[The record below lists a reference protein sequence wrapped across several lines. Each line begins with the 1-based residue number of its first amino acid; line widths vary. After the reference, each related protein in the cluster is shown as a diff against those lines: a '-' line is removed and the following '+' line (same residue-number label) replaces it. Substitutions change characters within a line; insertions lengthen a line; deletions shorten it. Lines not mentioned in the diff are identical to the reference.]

1 MSFIGTVSYRHLRS
15 PTSKSFTSFAS
26 LLSVIGLAIGI
37 AALIITMSILNGFE
51 KTLSQKLVSFDGHI
65 QIQHILGYP
74 IPANLDSLNHYLTS
88 HSTDLRAVPYVRKPV
103 IIRSGQRIQSILLEG
118 IPEHDVSYKM
128 EPLIKFGSFYL
139 GDDHCLMGKRLA
151 DELDVSVGDKIVFTQ
166 MGAYTSKMD
175 GSQIKQ
181 MTIGGL
187 FQSGITEYDR
197 SMVYISLK
205 DSEEFLSMNGQISG
219 ISIHLNDNKNIHHVT
234 DDLFQILGY
243 PYFVTT
249 WKEKHSNLYEW
260 MSVQQWPIL
269 IIFSMIALVGI
280 INIISAISMIILEKI
295 KEIGLLKALG
305 CTRKQI
311 RTIFMVDGTIIGT
324 VGTIIGGIT
333 AISLIWIQAEYQ
345 LISIPED
352 VYFMDQIP
360 VIISWEYFIL
370 IFFLSILIAII
381 ASILPTSYAG
391 KIKPAEAV
399 RYE

>member
-1 MSFIGTVSYRHLRS
+1 MSFISTVSYRHLRS

-37 AALIITMSILNGFE
+37 ASLIITMSILNGFE
-51 KTLSQKLVSFDGHI
+51 KTLSKKLVSFDGHI
-65 QIQHILGYP
+65 QIQHILGYS
-74 IPANLDSLNHYLTS
+74 IPENQDSLNHYLNS
-88 HSTDLRAVPYVRKPV
+88 HSTDMRAVSYVRKPV
-103 IIRSGQRIQSILLEG
+103 IVRKGQRIQSVLLEG
-118 IPEHDVSYKM
+118 IPENDASYKM
-128 EPLIKFGSFYL
+128 EPLVKFGSSHL
-139 GDDHCLMGKRLA
+139 GNNQCLLGKRLA
-151 DELDVSVGDKIVFTQ
+151 DELDVTVGDEIVFTQ
-166 MGAYTSKMD
+166 MGAYTSKMN
-175 GSQIKQ
+175 GTQIKQ

-197 SMVYISLK
+197 SMVYTSLK
-205 DSEEFLSMNGQISG
+205 DAKEFLLMDGQISG
-219 ISIHLNDNKNIHHVT
+219 ISIHLNDNEIIHRVT

-243 PYFVTT
+243 PYFITT

-269 IIFSMIALVGI
+269 IIFSMISLVGI
-280 INIISAISMIILEKI
+280 INIISVISMIIIEKI

-324 VGTIIGGIT
+324 VGTIFGGIT
-333 AISLIWIQAEYQ
+333 AICLIWLQAEYQ

-352 VYFMDQIP
+352 VYFMDKIP
-360 VIISWEYFIL
+360 VVISWKYFSL
-370 IFFLSILIAII
+370 IFFSSLLISIM
-381 ASILPTSYAG
+381 ASVLPTSYTE

>member
-1 MSFIGTVSYRHLRS
+1 MSFIGTVSYRHLHS

-51 KTLSQKLVSFDGHI
+51 KTLSQKLVSFDGNI
-65 QIQHILGYP
+65 QIQHILGYS
-74 IPANLDSLNHYLTS
+74 IPANQDSLNHYLNS
-88 HSTDLRAVPYVRKPV
+88 RSADMRAVPYVRKPI
-103 IIRSGQRIQSILLEG
+103 IIRKGQRIQSVLLEG
-118 IPEHDVSYKM
+118 MPVQDASYKL
-128 EPLIKFGSFYL
+128 EPLMKFGSSYL
-139 GDDHCLMGKRLA
+139 GDNQCLLGKRLA
-151 DELDVSVGDKIVFTQ
+151 DELDVTVGDKIVFTQ
-166 MGAYTSKMD
+166 MGAYTSKMN

-181 MTIGGL
+181 MNVGGL

-197 SMVYISLK
+197 SMVYISLQDAK
-205 DSEEFLSMNGQISG
+205 KFLSMEGHISG
-219 ISIHLNDNKNIHHVT
+219 ISIHLNSNKNIHQIT

-249 WKEKHSNLYEW
+249 WKEKHSNLYKW

-295 KEIGLLKALG
+295 KEIGLLKSLG

-311 RTIFMVDGTIIGT
+311 RSIFLVDGTIIGT
-324 VGTIIGGIT
+324 VGTILGGIT
-333 AISLIWIQAEYQ
+333 AMCLIWLQTKYQ

-352 VYFMDQIP
+352 VYFMDRIP
-360 VIISWEYFIL
+360 VIIAWNYFIL

-381 ASILPTSYAG
+381 ASLLPTSYAG
-391 KIKPAEAV
+391 KIIPAEAV

>member
-1 MSFIGTVSYRHLRS
+1 MSFISTVSYRHLRS

-37 AALIITMSILNGFE
+37 ASLIITMSILNGFE
-51 KTLSQKLVSFDGHI
+51 KTLSKKLISFDGHI
-65 QIQHILGYP
+65 QIQHILGYS
-74 IPANLDSLNHYLTS
+74 IPENQDSLNHYLNS
-88 HSTDLRAVPYVRKPV
+88 HSTDMKAVSYVRKPV
-103 IIRSGQRIQSILLEG
+103 IVRKGQRIQSVFLEG
-118 IPEHDVSYKM
+118 IPENDASYKM
-128 EPLIKFGSFYL
+128 EPLVKFGSSHL
-139 GDDHCLMGKRLA
+139 SNNQCLLGKRLA
-151 DELDVSVGDKIVFTQ
+151 DELDVMVGDEIVFTQ
-166 MGAYTSKMD
+166 MGAYTSRMN
-175 GSQIKQ
+175 GAQIKQ

-197 SMVYISLK
+197 SMVYTSLK
-205 DSEEFLSMNGQISG
+205 DAKEFLSMDGQISG
-219 ISIHLNDNKNIHHVT
+219 ISIHLNDNAIIHRVT

-243 PYFVTT
+243 PYFITT

-260 MSVQQWPIL
+260 MSVQRWPIL
-269 IIFSMIALVGI
+269 IIFSMISLVGI
-280 INIISAISMIILEKI
+280 INIISAISMIIIEKI

-324 VGTIIGGIT
+324 IGTIIGGIT
-333 AISLIWIQAEYQ
+333 AICLIWLQAEYQ

-352 VYFMDQIP
+352 VYFMDRIP
-360 VIISWEYFIL
+360 VIISWKYFSL
-370 IFFLSILIAII
+370 IFFSSILISII
-381 ASILPTSYAG
+381 ASVLPTSYAG

>member
-1 MSFIGTVSYRHLRS
+1 MSFISTVSYRHLRS

-26 LLSVIGLAIGI
+26 LLSVLGLAIGI

-51 KTLSQKLVSFDGHI
+51 KTLSKKLVSFDGHI
-65 QIQHILGYP
+65 QIQHILGYS
-74 IPANLDSLNHYLTS
+74 IPENQDSLNHYLNS
-88 HSTDLRAVPYVRKPV
+88 HSTNMKAVSYVRKPV
-103 IIRSGQRIQSILLEG
+103 IVRKGQRIQSVLLEG
-118 IPEHDVSYKM
+118 IPENDASYKM
-128 EPLIKFGSFYL
+128 ESLVKFGSSHL
-139 GDDHCLMGKRLA
+139 SNNQCLLGKRLA
-151 DELDVSVGDKIVFTQ
+151 DELDVTVGDEIVFTQ
-166 MGAYTSKMD
+166 MGAYTSKMN
-175 GSQIKQ
+175 GAQIKQ

-197 SMVYISLK
+197 SMVYTSLK
-205 DSEEFLSMNGQISG
+205 DAKEFLSMDGQISG
-219 ISIHLNDNKNIHHVT
+219 ISIHLNDNEIIHRVT

-243 PYFVTT
+243 PYFITT

-269 IIFSMIALVGI
+269 IIFSMISLVGI
-280 INIISAISMIILEKI
+280 INIISVISMIIIEKI

-324 VGTIIGGIT
+324 VGTIFGGIA
-333 AISLIWIQAEYQ
+333 AICLIWLQEEYQ

-352 VYFMDQIP
+352 VYFMDRIP
-360 VIISWEYFIL
+360 VIISWKYFSL
-370 IFFLSILIAII
+370 IFFSSILISIM
-381 ASILPTSYAG
+381 ASVLPTSYAG
-391 KIKPAEAV
+391 KIKPAEAI